1 MIWGVWVIFFSSQVC
16 LVLCLVCFYFFMA
29 FTRANQFGICMYRK
43 AGWLVVVLLVG
54 VVVKERAN

>member
-1 MIWGVWVIFFSSQVC
+1 MIWGVWVIFFFVKC
-16 LVLCLVCFYFFMA
+16 VLFYVLCVFIFFMA

-43 AGWLVVVLLVG
+43 AGLLVVVLLVG